1 LIKYIKQNWPTLVS
15 FAIVVAAVF
24 FRLTLYGDPRL
35 SIANNDTESYI
46 TSSNVNLLSVEA
58 FTGRRSFTTNLVFQ
72 AFKPENKEYRILVNG
87 SGDTAKRRVQE
98 TFTGIVL
105 MQVFLSILGWSIL
118 ALAAISHI
126 RRPGLKI
133 LMALLVC
140 AFGFTPQLV
149 DWDSVLTSESLTFS
163 LFALQFGLLI
173 LLAFRFTK
181 SPTPTP
187 STIGL
192 TILWLMVVFFWS
204 FVKDG
209 NLYNLPADGLI
220 IAAAL
225 LFKPYRKQKLLY
237 AALLALIVFF
247 VLGWTTA
254 GRSSRADIQLQ
265 HVYEVNILSL
275 PAASNYMKAQ
285 GMPDPAS
292 AEFSSWFEEHG
303 KDAYL
308 ALLVSHPGYVITHY
322 FKDIPMA
329 LSENLQVYFTTPDLP
344 WRKSFIPFG
353 NLLHLTN
360 SASILMDAILLGGI
374 WMIALK
380 RNPKASQPWAWLA
393 TWVFLSAHL
402 NLFISI
408 FGDTYALPRHALMAA
423 TMFRLF
429 MWLFVIVEIDL
440 ALLPEQKIQP
450 TPL

>member
-1 LIKYIKQNWPTLVS
+1 
-15 FAIVVAAVF
+15 
-24 FRLTLYGDPRL
+24 
-35 SIANNDTESYI
+35 
-46 TSSNVNLLSVEA
+46 
-58 FTGRRSFTTNLVFQ
+58 
-72 AFKPENKEYRILVNG
+72 
-87 SGDTAKRRVQE
+87 
-98 TFTGIVL
+98 
-105 MQVFLSILGWSIL
+105 
-118 ALAAISHI
+118 
-126 RRPGLKI
+126 
-133 LMALLVC
+133 
-140 AFGFTPQLV
+140 
-149 DWDSVLTSESLTFS
+149 VLTSESLTFS

-192 TILWLMVVFFWS
+192 VILWLVVVFFWS

-275 PAASNYMKAQ
+275 PAASNYMKTQ

-380 RNPKASQPWAWLA
+380 RNPKASQPG
-393 TWVFLSAHL
+393 FSCPP
-402 NLFISI
+402 I
-408 FGDTYALPRHALMAA
+408 
-423 TMFRLF
+423 
-429 MWLFVIVEIDL
+429 
-440 ALLPEQKIQP
+440 
-450 TPL
+450 